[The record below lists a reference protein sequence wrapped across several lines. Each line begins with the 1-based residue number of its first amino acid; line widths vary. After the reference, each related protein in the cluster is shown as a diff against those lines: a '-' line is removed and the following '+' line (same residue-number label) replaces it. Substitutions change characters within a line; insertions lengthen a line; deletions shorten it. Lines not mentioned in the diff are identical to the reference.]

1 LIDLGRSIK
10 CRKINYAH
18 NQQMQVTVMR
28 LPIGSSRQGGSMALR
43 DVLQA
48 LNDTNLVA
56 APTES
61 RLAGEGIVAPD
72 RLVEMQNDEASDAP
86 MMVLSRI
93 NES

>member
-1 LIDLGRSIK
+1 
-10 CRKINYAH
+10 
-18 NQQMQVTVMR
+18 
-28 LPIGSSRQGGSMALR
+28 MALR